1 MVASSFPKA
10 RRFARRPVL
19 FASIQIGNEAQ
30 GLILN
35 GSEGGICVQI
45 TAGTVVPGLVDLRF
59 QSAGTAHPAGW
70 VECRGQIVWSS
81 DDRTVAG
88 IEFVDP
94 TPETNREIGN
104 WLSFGESLRELRRE
118 WPADQAS
125 QSHWADDISEREAS
139 SFALPVGALPPN
151 VSPIENAKQENEPK
165 QLRPRLAAF
174 GQNYEDAMPR
184 SRILQL
190 VAIALVVL
198 IGAVIL
204 MKLHRPGWGFRSLV
218 SKTARSNQ
226 SRETDQPTAA
236 PATNTGIIS
245 AQTVEPPLANSL
257 TASTAPL
264 SAPAPYGETSPVAIV
279 SANLGLMLQAGAMT
293 EEQNAKEMAQSLQ
306 QKHYPAFVYKKDG
319 DRFYRVFIGP
329 YASDQS
335 LRQAQT
341 ALRSLNI
348 PTIKKKSAT

>member
-19 FASIQIGNEAQ
+19 FASIQIGNETQ

-45 TAGTVVPGLVDLRF
+45 TAGTVGHGLVALRF
-59 QSAGTAHPAGW
+59 QSARTAHPAGW
-70 VECRGQIVWSS
+70 VECRGQIVWTS

-125 QSHWADDISEREAS
+125 QSHWADDIPERGAP
-139 SFALPVGALPPN
+139 ALAFPVEPSPQNAG
-151 VSPIENAKQENEPK
+151 PIENAAQESEPER
-165 QLRPRLAAF
+165 LRPRLTTL

-184 SRILQL
+184 SRMLRL
-190 VAIALVVL
+190 AAVALVVL
-198 IGAVIL
+198 VGAVIL
-204 MKLHRPGWGFRSLV
+204 MKLYRTGGSFRTLV
-218 SKTARSNQ
+218 SKTGRSNQ
-226 SRETDQPTAA
+226 SPEINHPTAA
-236 PATNTGIIS
+236 ARATNSGICTSQPI
-245 AQTVEPPLANSL
+245 EPPLANSL
-257 TASTAPL
+257 SAN
-264 SAPAPYGETSPVAIV
+264 SAPSAVPAPHGETSPVARV
-279 SANLGLMLQAGAMT
+279 LASSDWMLQAGAMT
-293 EEQNAKEMAQSLQ
+293 DAKNAKEMAQSLQ
-306 QKHYPAFVYKKDG
+306 QKHFPAFVYKKDG

-335 LRQAQT
+335 LWQAQM

-348 PTIKKKSAT
+348 PTIKKSGP